1 MSQASHTSAAHS
13 ADPLQY
19 LTFMLGGDT
28 FAIGILSI
36 KEIIE
41 YENLTTIPMAPHT
54 IRGVINLRGAVV
66 PVMDMQVRFGRAPS
80 PTTKRTCI
88 VIVETGND
96 GEGEPQVLGVLVDAV
111 NEVIEIP
118 AAQIEPPPSFGTGLR
133 SDFIQ
138 GVGKV
143 RGGFVLLLAVDRAL
157 SSDMLQAMSDAAPE
171 RDALGVALATAGA

>member
-1 MSQASHTSAAHS
+1 MNQASSAIPALA

-19 LTFMLGGDT
+19 LTFMLGSDT

-41 YENLTTIPMAPHT
+41 YETLTTIPMAPPA

-66 PVMDMQVRFGRAPS
+66 PVMDMQARFGRASS

-88 VIVETGND
+88 VIVETGTD
-96 GEGEPQVLGVLVDAV
+96 GDGEPQVLGVLVDSV

-118 AAQIEPPPSFGTGLR
+118 AADIQPPPSFGTGLR

-157 SSDMLQAMSDAAPE
+157 STEMLQALSD
-171 RDALGVALATAGA
+171 VASV